1 MNGHLALG
9 PAAFD
14 PTLDPRSL
22 LEMGAMLYLSDEE
35 ESERMDELASDLA
48 EIRAL
53 PEVAATS

>member
-1 MNGHLALG
+1 
-9 PAAFD
+9 
-14 PTLDPRSL
+14 
-22 LEMGAMLYLSDEE
+22 MGAMLYLSDEE